1 MFERCNRNAQII
13 FNFVEKN
20 KWLHNLAISPDTRSN
35 TSVCLVFKDS
45 RIKNEKTFAKN
56 VCNRLEEEGVAFDIG
71 SYRDAPAGLR
81 IWCGGTVNSSNLKSL
96 MYWIKWA
103 FETEISLLKKIP

>member
-1 MFERCNRNAQII
+1 M
-13 FNFVEKN
+13 
-20 KWLHNLAISPDTRSN
+20 
-35 TSVCLVFKDS
+35 
-45 RIKNEKTFAKN
+45 
-56 VCNRLEEEGVAFDIG
+56 CNRLEEEGVAFDIG

-96 MYWIKWA
+96 MSWIKWA